1 MAADRAPVDPAARRS
16 RQELDMA
23 RSLKRILVAIRDL
36 RHVPQGELGKAA
48 ALARAAGARIE
59 LFHAIDEPD
68 PAVSWPETAT
78 AAFVEHRRA
87 AIADRKRHRLE
98 RFGRDESLKGLDIE
112 CTTSWDYP
120 PHEAIIRR
128 ALASR
133 ADLVIALTRHHR
145 LGARFVLRNTD
156 WELIRHCPAPLLLLK
171 SGQPYRRPPVIAA
184 VDPFHARPA
193 DLDARLLTAGARFA
207 RLLRGSLHVFH
218 AYMPLVSAATM
229 PLSTAPMVMLPPEA
243 EAAHGQQIARAI
255 DKLADSAA
263 IPRARR
269 HVHMGDVSGE
279 LRAVVGDTAAG
290 LVVMGAVS
298 RSGLARLFIGNTA
311 ERVLDRLDCDLLII
325 KPRGFSAQLGRR
337 PAAAE
342 VRPTRRPRSVAR
354 ERARAPASAV
364 TTMRVMLPP
373 H

>member
-1 MAADRAPVDPAARRS
+1 MLPADDRDRS
-16 RQELDMA
+16 SNMA
-23 RSLKRILVAIRDL
+23 RSLKRILIAIRDV
-36 RHVPQGELGKAA
+36 RHVPQAELRKAA

-68 PAVSWPETAT
+68 PAASWPETVT
-78 AAFVEHRRA
+78 AGFVEHQRA
-87 AIADRKRHRLE
+87 AIADQKRHRLE
-98 RFGRDESLKGLDIE
+98 RFARDSSLKGLDVE
-112 CTTSWDYP
+112 CTSSWDYP

-133 ADLVIALTRHHR
+133 ADLVIAPTRHHR
-145 LGARFVLRNTD
+145 MGARLMLRNTD
-156 WELIRHCPAPLLLLK
+156 WELIRHCPTPLLLVK
-171 SGQPYRRPPVIAA
+171 SGHWDRKPPVIAA

-193 DLDARLLTAGARFA
+193 DLDARLLAAAGRFA
-207 RLLRGSLHVFH
+207 RLLGGSLHVFH

-229 PLSTAPMVMLPPEA
+229 PLGTAPLVTLPPEV
-243 EAAHGQQIARAI
+243 EAAHGRQVARTI
-255 DKLADSAA
+255 DKLADSAT

-279 LRAVVGDTAAG
+279 LRAVVGDTGAG

-298 RSGLARLFIGNTA
+298 RSALARLFIGNTA
-311 ERVLDRLDCDLLII
+311 ERVLDRLDCDVLVI
-325 KPRGFSAQLGRR
+325 KPRGFRSKVERR

-342 VRPTRRPRSVAR
+342 VRRARRPRSVG
-354 ERARAPASAV
+354 RARDRLPPGAV

-373 H
+373 V